1 MYKKYIQV
9 CKISVC
15 MYVCIHIY
23 KYKVCIRTYTN
34 FAFTYTNFINQKNRR
49 KETRKPQKTKG
60 KNIEKLN
67 RGRIRTYKKETQ
79 RKPKERNQKAAK
91 TKEKNRIETRAPSPT
106 RVLPPPPYARA
117 RAAR

>member
-1 MYKKYIQV
+1 MQNF
-9 CKISVC
+9 C